1 MNYYYN
7 QTEELL
13 ITKALPPSAG
23 LNNPILNV
31 GKIRNSGVEV
41 EINWADSK
49 GGFDYNIGMNFS
61 TTKNKV
67 VELADKG
74 QVLYGEGLKYG
85 TEHFPTQTRVGKP
98 IGAFYLYKTNGLFQ
112 SNEEARQYVNADG
125 DEYQPFADAGDIRY
139 VDVNGDGYI
148 DDDDKVYC
156 GSGIPTL
163 EVNLNFS
170 AGYKGFD
177 LSVVLGSAWGHK
189 IYNGNKY
196 FYEGMNSGSN
206 FLTSSLNVWTPQNTN
221 TNIPRAIFNDP
232 NGNLKE
238 SDRFIEKGDF
248 VRLRQLQLGY
258 TLPKKI
264 MQKVFIERLRFY
276 VSGENLFTITGY
288 DGIDPEFSRV
298 SVLNTGIDKL
308 IYPFTRSFTLGAQLT
323 F

>member
-1 MNYYYN
+1 ME
-7 QTEELL
+7 TSISLS
-13 ITKALPPSAG
+13 P
-23 LNNPILNV
+23 
-31 GKIRNSGVEV
+31 
-41 EINWADSK
+41 
-49 GGFDYNIGMNFS
+49 
-61 TTKNKV
+61 
-67 VELADKG
+67 
-74 QVLYGEGLKYG
+74 
-85 TEHFPTQTRVGKP
+85 
-98 IGAFYLYKTNGLFQ
+98 
-112 SNEEARQYVNADG
+112 
-125 DEYQPFADAGDIRY
+125 
-139 VDVNGDGYI
+139 I

-206 FLTSSLNVWTPQNTN
+206 FLTSSLNAWTPQNTN

-288 DGIDPEFSRV
+288 DGIDTEFSRV